1 MEISQPTAVAVG
13 NTRRLPGEIV
23 GNDAVGFSR
32 KKYRCDDIKSRGMKL
47 VFRKYDFAGKV
58 VVITG
63 GASGI
68 GLAVARRVARA
79 GALCALLDMDEAALA
94 SCEQEF
100 LREGWEVMVHVCD
113 VSVRSQCEAAV
124 GNVIERFG
132 GIDVLFNNAGI
143 TQRSRFVDTRPEVFE
158 TVMAVNFFGAL
169 YCTKAAIH
177 SIIGRKGMVI
187 VNESIAG
194 ITPLVG
200 RTGYSASKHAMHGL
214 FTSLRA
220 ELKGKGVH
228 VMIVCPGFIETN
240 LQKRA
245 LGADGTV
252 TDRPQTVVG
261 SQETPKSAAEKIYRG
276 ACRKKRLLV
285 LTFMGKL
292 GFFVHKFA
300 PGYYENKM
308 ARMFEAEL

>member
-1 MEISQPTAVAVG
+1 M
-13 NTRRLPGEIV
+13 
-23 GNDAVGFSR
+23 
-32 KKYRCDDIKSRGMKL
+32 
-47 VFRKYDFAGKV
+47 
-58 VVITG
+58 VITG

-68 GLAVARRVARA
+68 GLAVAWRVAAA
-79 GALCALLDMDEAALA
+79 GAVPALLDRDTDGLA
-94 SCEQEF
+94 ECENAF
-100 LREGWEVMVHVCD
+100 RKAGHDVMVHPCD
-113 VSVRSQCEAAV
+113 VSVRHDCEAAIKA
-124 GNVIERFG
+124 VIDRFG

-143 TQRSRFVDTRPEVFE
+143 TQRSRFADTRPEVFE
-158 TVMAVNFFGAL
+158 KVMAVNFFGSL
-169 YCTKAAIH
+169 YCTKAAID
-177 SIIGRKGMVI
+177 SIVARKGMII

-214 FTSLRA
+214 FTSLSA
-220 ELKGKGVH
+220 ELRNKGVH

-245 LGADGTV
+245 LGADGTI

-261 SQETPKSAAEKIYRG
+261 RQDTPQSAAEKIYRA

-292 GFFVHKFA
+292 GVWVHKFA
-300 PGYYENKM
+300 PSYYERKVTRLF
-308 ARMFEAEL
+308 ADEL

>member
-1 MEISQPTAVAVG
+1 M
-13 NTRRLPGEIV
+13 
-23 GNDAVGFSR
+23 
-32 KKYRCDDIKSRGMKL
+32 
-47 VFRKYDFAGKV
+47 VFKQYDFAGKV

-94 SCEQEF
+94 SCEQAF
-100 LREGWEVMVHVCD
+100 RREGWDILVYACD
-113 VSVRSQCEAAV
+113 VSVRSQCEAAMRAV
-124 GNVIERFG
+124 TDRFG

-143 TQRSRFVDTRPEVFE
+143 TQRSRFVDTRPAVFE
-158 TVMAVNFFGAL
+158 KVMAVNFFGAL

-194 ITPLVG
+194 VTPLVG

-220 ELKGKGVH
+220 ELGGKGVH

-252 TDRPQTVVG
+252 THRPQSVVG
-261 SQETPKSAAEKIYRG
+261 GQDTPESAADKIYRG

-285 LTFMGKL
+285 LTLMGKL

-300 PGYYENKM
+300 PAYYEKKM
-308 ARMFEAEL
+308 ARLFEAEL